1 MAITLSTGVSVAI
14 AKTFSAAVNMTAL
27 TNASEAVATLAS
39 GHGVVAGDYLEVAS
53 GWDLLDKRI
62 VRAKTVATNSVT
74 FESID
79 TTDTVRYPAGTGIG
93 TVRIITA
100 WSALSQLKS
109 MSASGGDQNY
119 ADITSLVDRTQK
131 QIPTTRSA
139 VSMNIEVFDDP
150 TLPWYSD
157 VTKASDESKPYAVRL
172 AFANGSKLVANAYWS
187 LQKVPSVAANEAMT
201 TQISLSYAADPVR
214 YAA

>member
-39 GHGVVAGDYLEVAS
+39 GHGVAAGDYLEVDS

-93 TVRIITA
+93 TVRIITT

-119 ADITSLVDRTQK
+119 ADISSLADRTQK

-150 TLPWYSD
+150 TLPWYRD
-157 VTKASDESKPYAVRL
+157 VTKASDEPKPYAVRL
-172 AFANGSKLVANAYWS
+172 VFANGSKLVANAYWS